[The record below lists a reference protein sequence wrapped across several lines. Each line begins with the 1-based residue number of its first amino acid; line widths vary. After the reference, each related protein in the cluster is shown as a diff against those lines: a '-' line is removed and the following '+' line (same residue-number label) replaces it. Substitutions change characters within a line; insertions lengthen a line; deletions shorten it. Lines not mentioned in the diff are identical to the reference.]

1 MPSNVAREQRGAA
14 ARVLAD
20 AFAGDAIWQEVR
32 PRNPARADRALYL
45 LFRAE
50 VEICARMNG
59 YLQATYDA
67 DRHPTAVLI
76 AYERT
81 SPKFPWWAWLFRIPA
96 MLVLGISRT
105 LLMARML
112 SVVEKTHPTE
122 PHFYFW
128 YVGARTLGGGAALI
142 KRVMKV
148 ARAEGLPGY
157 GEAKSPEVAEMCE
170 ILGWTAHPPIEIGAG
185 HKVTPVWWR
194 PTEVT
199 TTTPPNDPADTGKPA
214 AGTAG
219 PAQSGSVQTGST
231 DPEPAGPIARI
242 AGACARAPKLVL
254 VLAGVAF
261 LVFGSLGGLVSERLS
276 AGGFLDPDAESS
288 QVADLLAAEHG
299 VANMQLIFAVRDP
312 EGVAGQRARGAAGE
326 IATALRGDE
335 RVSTVTSYTDPAGAI
350 LVSRDGT
357 TGLVVAGLV
366 ADDNEA
372 QTTARELADRLTGE
386 RDGVTVLAGGQAMAF
401 EEINAT
407 AEADLL
413 LAEGIAVPI
422 TFLLLVLFL
431 RSVIAAAV
439 PVIAGVLA
447 IVGTTGVLFV
457 ITFLTELSVF
467 ALNVTTALGLALAID
482 YSLLLIGR
490 YREEISR
497 GAPHEQALVSAMR
510 HGGRA
515 VVFSGVI
522 VATALIGLW
531 LFPITFLRS
540 IGYAGVAVVAL
551 SVLIALTCVPALLA
565 LWGPRMNRKPQREA
579 VPAEQTGLYRIARVV
594 QKRPLV
600 LALPVLAVLL
610 LAGSPVLDLRL
621 GLPDDR
627 VLSTEAQS
635 RQVGDIIRADFDQNM
650 TGTVDIVLT
659 DAPADRLGD
668 YAALL
673 SEIPGVT
680 AVADPTGTYVD
691 GAPVGPPVGAI
702 GPGGSAHLAVA
713 TDVDPYSDAGA
724 DLVEALRAVEAPGE
738 ARVGGLAQQSA
749 DTAAGIS
756 DGLVAAI
763 LWIAITSALLL
774 FMLTGSLLLPFKALV
789 LNTLSLAAT
798 FGALVWIFQE
808 GHLDGLGTTA
818 TGFTVATVPVLLF
831 CVAFGLS
838 MDYEV
843 FLLARFTEEWE
854 RSERTRADVDTAVA
868 VGLARSGRVVT
879 AAALLMAV
887 VFLGI
892 ATSDVALMRALGI
905 GLALAVIVDATLVR
919 MILVPAAMRVAGRAN
934 WWTPGRLAPVVRRV
948 RIRE

>member
-1 MPSNVAREQRGAA
+1 M
-14 ARVLAD
+14 
-20 AFAGDAIWQEVR
+20 
-32 PRNPARADRALYL
+32 
-45 LFRAE
+45 
-50 VEICARMNG
+50 
-59 YLQATYDA
+59 
-67 DRHPTAVLI
+67 
-76 AYERT
+76 
-81 SPKFPWWAWLFRIPA
+81 
-96 MLVLGISRT
+96 
-105 LLMARML
+105 
-112 SVVEKTHPTE
+112 
-122 PHFYFW
+122 
-128 YVGARTLGGGAALI
+128 
-142 KRVMKV
+142 
-148 ARAEGLPGY
+148 
-157 GEAKSPEVAEMCE
+157 
-170 ILGWTAHPPIEIGAG
+170 
-185 HKVTPVWWR
+185 
-194 PTEVT
+194 
-199 TTTPPNDPADTGKPA
+199 TTTPGTTETTGTEA
-214 AGTAG
+214 A
-219 PAQSGSVQTGST
+219 SGLIS
-231 DPEPAGPIARI
+231 RI

-254 VLAGVAF
+254 VVAGVAF
-261 LVFGSLGGLVSERLS
+261 LIFGALGGLVSERLS

-288 QVADLLAAEHG
+288 RVADLLAAEHG

-312 EGVAGQRARGAAGE
+312 GGVTGERARGTARE
-326 IATALRGDE
+326 IAATLDADQ
-335 RVSTVTSYTDPAGAI
+335 RVSTVTSWTDPIGAT

-366 ADDNEA
+366 ADDNEV
-372 QTTARELADRLTGE
+372 QKIARELADQLTGE

-401 EEINAT
+401 EEINST

-431 RSVIAAAV
+431 RSVVAAAV

-497 GAPHEQALVSAMR
+497 GLPHEKALSAAMH

-551 SVLIALTCVPALLA
+551 SVLLALTCVPALLA
-565 LWGPRMNRKPQREA
+565 LLGPRMNRKPQREA
-579 VPAEQTGLYRIARVV
+579 LPVEQTRLYRIARAV
-594 QKRPLV
+594 QKRPL
-600 LALPVLAVLL
+600 LTALPVLAVLL

-635 RQVGDIIRADFDQNM
+635 RQVGDLIREGFDQNM
-650 TGTVDIVLT
+650 TGTIDIVLT

-668 YAALL
+668 YAARL
-673 SEIPGVT
+673 SAVADVT
-680 AVADPTGTYVD
+680 AVAGPTGTFVD
-691 GAPVGPPVGAI
+691 GAPAGPPVGSVGAS
-702 GPGGSAHLAVA
+702 GSAHLAVA
-713 TDVDPYSDAGA
+713 TDIDPYSDEGA
-724 DLVEALRAVEAPGE
+724 ALVETLRAVDAPGVV
-738 ARVGGLAQQSA
+738 RVGGLAQQSA

-756 DGLVAAI
+756 GGLVAAI
-763 LWIAITSALLL
+763 LWIAVTSALLL
-774 FMLTGSLLLPFKALV
+774 FLLTGSLLLPLKALV

-808 GHLDGLGTTA
+808 GHVDGLGTTA

-854 RSERTRADVDTAVA
+854 RSEHTRADVDTAVA

-892 ATSDVALMRALGI
+892 ATSEVALMRALGV

-919 MILVPAAMRVAGRAN
+919 TVLVPAAMRIAGKAN
-934 WWTPGRLAPVVRRV
+934 WWTPRWMAPVVERV